1 MNRLERWSRR
11 KRGLDAEATPSAPET
26 PPPMPEASAGI
37 DEPDAPPPSLDDS
50 LPDPES
56 LPPGSEVSRYLQEG
70 VSQALRRR
78 ALRRLWQAD
87 HYQVRDGL
95 DDYDGDYSQLE
106 PMARE
111 VAERLRHWSRQVNE
125 ALEPE
130 EASAESAPDA
140 EEARVTGDEPHP
152 PEDPVPDASD
162 SDVASDGRDQG
173 GIGHISDSRRD

>member
-11 KRGLDAEATPSAPET
+11 KRGLEAEPAASAEAV
-26 PPPMPEASAGI
+26 PPPHEAAAAS
-37 DEPDAPPPSLDDS
+37 DEPDAPPPLLDDT

-106 PMARE
+106 PMTRE
-111 VAERLRHWSRQVNE
+111 VAERLRHWSRRVNE

-130 EASAESAPDA
+130 EAIEEAAPD
-140 EEARVTGDEPHP
+140 EEPARGADDEAHP
-152 PEDPVPDASD
+152 PGAPAP
-162 SDVASDGRDQG
+162 DVASDGRDQG
-173 GIGHISDSRRD
+173 GIGHISDSRQD